1 MNEYKEMDIIR
12 GIDIKK
18 TQEEF
23 EQEEYELVGKSLLR
37 IPYNEINNEEDIIIE
52 YIEQLK
58 GN

>member
-18 TQEEF
+18 T
-23 EQEEYELVGKSLLR
+23 QEEYELVGKSLLR